1 MLSDRLRPNIEAA
14 HWVIDEVRKLEQ
26 ELADAYL
33 EMRKIRPVVKAIF
46 DRAVW
51 DRSEKPNVELRHL
64 RCFSRRLPRTQGWG
78 LRSC

>member
-1 MLSDRLRPNIEAA
+1 MWRDSILSDRLRPNIEAA
-14 HWVIDEVRKLEQ
+14 PWVIDEVRKLEQ

-51 DRSEKPNVELRHL
+51 DRSEKPNVE
-64 RCFSRRLPRTQGWG
+64 FSDAGTASDGTQG
-78 LRSC
+78 